1 VGSEQVGREGRSQ
14 QKHGVAGGEVG
25 GGEGATK
32 STDRRSWM
40 RARKTTASG
49 HMFPLERARK
59 TTAGGHTLLLERAR
73 KTTAGGR
80 IRKRRKK
87 HKLEVLHIGSIQ
99 FSEHLFGPSR

>member
-1 VGSEQVGREGRSQ
+1 MDEGEKDNGEWS
-14 QKHGVAGGEVG
+14 HVSFGAGEKDNG
-25 GGEGATK
+25 
-32 STDRRSWM
+32 
-40 RARKTTASG
+40 
-49 HMFPLERARK
+49 
-59 TTAGGHTLLLERAR
+59 GGHTLLLERAR